1 MKSSIKVLSLLA
13 VAAMTLIGCSK
24 SEDVSIAK
32 DSFTHRV
39 TIKASNPTTKTVI
52 VEGETSASF
61 KWSSDDATRFAVK
74 ENETAGKDIEL
85 NSTDNYVTMTLGA
98 TFESVVAD
106 EYIYTASLSKNR
118 TSSGAPKIPAAQTS
132 SATSYDPDADILVAT
147 PLTFDTPQDELS
159 MQFKRPVV
167 INKMT
172 LKGLTVGETIST
184 VKITSDKDIVG
195 YYQDPNWGGQGKEIT
210 VTVNQEVPASGDVV
224 VYFVSMPVD
233 AAILS
238 IEATSGNYVFSKTFS
253 RTINLIA
260 NQVTLFSVSGF
271 NKEEKV
277 DYSGTY
283 VLANADENKIAAAW
297 ANGNNLPAIDVTKEG
312 DILYYDPDAVNL
324 DAAKVTLA
332 RIEDE
337 GSEYYS
343 MYTMMQ
349 NNLYLYAAGSGNNY
363 LKGETEADVN
373 AYWEVSNT
381 GAWSVVAT
389 KSTNNNTLQYNASGI
404 FSCYASATQTA
415 ISFVDIANLK
425 PTPVINASDTT
436 ITAAA
441 ITTPTAI
448 TCTFNSNSTIKEA
461 QAFADADCTIASDWL
476 TASVDDNDNKVK
488 ITASKNQTVETRVNY
503 IKITATNSDGRSVSK
518 VVSVTQSEPGVTVYT
533 YTFTNKSWGATR
545 DGATA
550 NWTSGK
556 DGAGFSNGIQVTES
570 ASGANGTSAD
580 SFTNVEEIT
589 ITYHQNKSN
598 GAGTI
603 SVQVGTSD
611 AQTLTIT
618 KPAGGS
624 DGTVDKTHKFTVP
637 KQSGKVKIT
646 VTCTKNSIYISNVA
660 IKAKDT
666 L

>member
-24 SEDVSIAK
+24 SEDVSIAN

-61 KWSSDDATRFAVK
+61 KWSSDDATRFVVK

-118 TSSGAPKIPAAQTS
+118 TTTSGAPKIPAAQTS

-283 VLANADENKIAAAW
+283 VLANAAENKIATAW

-337 GSEYYS
+337 ESEYYS
-343 MYTMMQ
+343 MYTMKQ
-349 NNLYLYAAGSGNNY
+349 NNLYLYAAGSGSNNY
-363 LKGETEADVN
+363 LKGEAEADVN
-373 AYWEVSNT
+373 AYWEVSNSDS
-381 GAWSVVAT
+381 WSIVAS
-389 KSTNNNTLQYNASGI
+389 KSTNNNTLQYNNGNSF

-415 ISFVDIANLK
+415 VSLVDVANFK

-448 TCTFNSNSTIKEA
+448 TCTFNSNSTTKEA

-476 TASVDDNDNKVK
+476 TADVDDNKVK
-488 ITASKNQTVETRVNY
+488 ITASKNQTAETRVNY
-503 IKITATNSDGRSVSK
+503 IKITANNSDGRSVSK
-518 VVSVTQSEPGVTVYT
+518 VVSVTQSEPGVAIYT
-533 YTFTNKSWGATR
+533 YIFTSKTWNATR
-545 DGATA
+545 DGNPA
-550 NWTSGK
+550 NWTGDEAGNYENNFIQIYKSNISAVSGDTFTDVEK
-556 DGAGFSNGIQVTES
+556 VTVTYK
-570 ASGANGTSAD
+570 TS
-580 SFTNVEEIT
+580 
-589 ITYHQNKSN
+589 KN
-598 GAGTI
+598 GAGKITVKVGDSEQSVDVTKGTAETDQEFSFAVKKSGPVTI
-603 SVQVGTSD
+603 SVNCS
-611 AQTLTIT
+611 
-618 KPAGGS
+618 KS
-624 DGTVDKTHKFTVP
+624 
-637 KQSGKVKIT
+637 
-646 VTCTKNSIYISNVA
+646 SIYISKVA